1 MKVAILSDI
10 HGNISALQDVF
21 EDQKSSSVDG
31 LILLGDII
39 DYGQHSNEVI
49 DYLEKQDINIIC
61 NIWGNHEDAICN
73 DRYERFSSP
82 RGVVCAKHTK
92 DLLNEKSWDYLNNKM
107 IPSGMKEFELDGKK
121 VLAIH
126 GSVEDEYWKAIKIDS
141 DFELYKNYDI
151 VLSGHSHIPH
161 YFEQYYDADNP
172 QTRNKKKTI
181 FINPG
186 SVGQPRNHN
195 NKAQYVIYDTDTEDC
210 DFRKV
215 KYDIAFE
222 QNSFDGS
229 VDEFYK
235 DRLGFGV

>member
-10 HGNISALQDVF
+10 HGNISALQNVF
-21 EDQKSSSVDG
+21 EDLKSSSVDG

-73 DRYERFSSP
+73 DRYERFYSP

-141 DFELYKNYDI
+141 SLDPYKYYDI

-161 YFEQYYDADNP
+161 YFEKYYVSDNVEM
-172 QTRNKKKTI
+172 RNKKKTI

-222 QNSFDGS
+222 QNAFDES

>member
-1 MKVAILSDI
+1 MRVAILSDI
-10 HGNISALQDVF
+10 HGNISALQNVF
-21 EDQKSSSVDG
+21 EDLKSSSVDG

-39 DYGQHSNEVI
+39 DYGQHSNDVI
-49 DYLEKQDINIIC
+49 DYLEKQEIKIVC

-107 IPSGMKEFELDGKK
+107 IQSGMKEFELDGKK

-126 GSVEDEYWKAIKIDS
+126 GSAEDEYWKAINIES
-141 DFELYKNYDI
+141 DLVGYEKYDI

-161 YFEQYYDADNP
+161 YFEKYYVSDNVEM
-172 QTRNKKKTI
+172 RNKKKTI

-195 NKAQYVIYDTDTEDC
+195 NKAQYVIYNTATEDC

-215 KYDIAFE
+215 EYDIAFE
-222 QNSFDGS
+222 QDSFDGS
-229 VDEFYK
+229 VDAFYK